1 MVFLFGAGDEA
12 RTRYLDLGKVAL
24 YQMSYARKRKVNCSR
39 KHAACQPCIF
49 IFCKNAGFNM
59 YLDRLGQLIRACLS
73 YYIALHGQKERLYMS
88 ANESKLYTFKER
100 EWVVTGWAEGQMET
114 EREDDKGQKVIVMQP
129 YYQLFVISPVSSY
142 KSDNYSANG
151 MKAEKLRCVSNAV
164 WKDLKPLEVVNL
176 YFDEKK
182 RVSLAASTGVSVELN
197 EVSF

>member
-1 MVFLFGAGDEA
+1 MLTDDFAEW
-12 RTRYLDLGKVAL
+12 
-24 YQMSYARKRKVNCSR
+24 
-39 KHAACQPCIF
+39 
-49 IFCKNAGFNM
+49 AGFNM

-142 KSDNYSANG
+142 KSGNYSANG

>member
-1 MVFLFGAGDEA
+1 
-12 RTRYLDLGKVAL
+12 
-24 YQMSYARKRKVNCSR
+24 
-39 KHAACQPCIF
+39 
-49 IFCKNAGFNM
+49 M
-59 YLDRLGQLIRACLS
+59 YLDRLDQLILACPLH
-73 YYIALHGQKERLYMS
+73 YIALHGQKERLYMS

-182 RVSLAASTGVSVELN
+182 RVSLAQEKGDAGRVYRCFCRAERGLLLRPLSQTPHPCNAGRSLLPA
-197 EVSF
+197 

>member
-1 MVFLFGAGDEA
+1 
-12 RTRYLDLGKVAL
+12 
-24 YQMSYARKRKVNCSR
+24 
-39 KHAACQPCIF
+39 
-49 IFCKNAGFNM
+49 
-59 YLDRLGQLIRACLS
+59 
-73 YYIALHGQKERLYMS
+73 MS

-182 RVSLAASTGVSVELN
+182 RVSLAAPPGVTPPLTGGHYLQDSRLGGLLWKERRT
-197 EVSF
+197 SFFTTGFHLRARTTPRSSS

>member
-1 MVFLFGAGDEA
+1 MPQKQMAARQVPGMVAAVGIHI
-12 RTRYLDLGKVAL
+12 AL
-24 YQMSYARKRKVNCSR
+24 YPPFDINLAYYIQNHSP
-39 KHAACQPCIF
+39 CQVRPF
-49 IFCKNAGFNM
+49 PQSAGAGFNM

>member
-1 MVFLFGAGDEA
+1 
-12 RTRYLDLGKVAL
+12 
-24 YQMSYARKRKVNCSR
+24 
-39 KHAACQPCIF
+39 
-49 IFCKNAGFNM
+49 M

-88 ANESKLYTFKER
+88 EKANDKVYTFKER
-100 EWVVTGWAEGQMET
+100 EWVVTGWAEGKMEV
-114 EREDDKGQKVIVMQP
+114 EREDENKRKYTEMQP
-129 YYQLFVISPVSSY
+129 YFQLFVLSPVSSF
-142 KSDNYSANG
+142 KSENYSARG

-182 RVSLAASTGVSVELN
+182 RVSLAASTGVTVELN

>member
-1 MVFLFGAGDEA
+1 
-12 RTRYLDLGKVAL
+12 
-24 YQMSYARKRKVNCSR
+24 
-39 KHAACQPCIF
+39 
-49 IFCKNAGFNM
+49 
-59 YLDRLGQLIRACLS
+59 
-73 YYIALHGQKERLYMS
+73 MS

-197 EVSF
+197 EVSFKAHCPNPLNPATRGGRASRRDPPANRGSLPTR

>member
-1 MVFLFGAGDEA
+1 MSE
-12 RTRYLDLGKVAL
+12 KV
-24 YQMSYARKRKVNCSR
+24 
-39 KHAACQPCIF
+39 
-49 IFCKNAGFNM
+49 
-59 YLDRLGQLIRACLS
+59 
-73 YYIALHGQKERLYMS
+73 
-88 ANESKLYTFKER
+88 SKQYTFKDG
-100 EWVVTGWAEGQMET
+100 EWIVVGWAEGKMET
-114 EREDDKGQKVIVMQP
+114 DREDDKGQKVVVMQP
-129 YYQLFVISPVSSY
+129 YYQLFVLSPVSSY